1 MIFIGIDPSI
11 TSTAVVAIETDA
23 EMTNILKVRWYA
35 RFKTKAAL
43 NKTLK
48 RPGIMSLSDLTPH
61 TAFAPDVEAVV
72 GAQTPVAEHHLRFGR
87 YRDSVAGILTFID
100 NASMGINRKTE
111 LYIAIED
118 YAIKANG
125 RVYDIGEYG
134 GMIREMIDRMIP
146 CAGFREHDPL
156 TVKLYGSN
164 SGGSGKPEM
173 IAAYEK
179 FRLEQPMNCPDW
191 SWIEEKGSV
200 LSDLVDA
207 YFLARL
213 ALTEAKLRHGRIQA
227 HQLPGRQIEVFNR
240 VTKSYPV
247 NILAR
252 PFLGQVEQ

>member
-11 TSTAVVAIETDA
+11 TSTAVVAIETDK
-23 EMTNILKVRWYA
+23 EMENILRVRWYV

-43 NKTLK
+43 TKTLT
-48 RPGIMSLSDLTPH
+48 RPGVMSLTNLKSH
-61 TAFAPDVEAVV
+61 TAFSPDVEAVV
-72 GAQTPVAEHHLRFGR
+72 GAQTPSVEHHLRFDR

-100 NASMGINRKTE
+100 NVTIGIDHKTE

-134 GMIREMIDRMIP
+134 GMLRDMIDRMIP
-146 CAGFREHDPL
+146 RAGFREHDPL

-179 FRLEQPMNCPDW
+179 FRSEQPPMSCPDW
-191 SWIEEKGSV
+191 SWVEEKGSV
-200 LSDLVDA
+200 LSDLVDG

-213 ALTEAKLRHGRIQA
+213 ALTEAKLRHGRAQA

-252 PFLGQVEQ
+252 PFLGRDE